1 MSRSANPGLTH
12 GAIAWTVSRP
22 GLLNRSC
29 PFANCLRAPKSLTR
43 KVAFARR
50 LEPAPIARRC
60 SAPDLVQ
67 AKYAANAAQVG
78 DHFLARL
85 RELPQRFGFPAI

>member
-1 MSRSANPGLTH
+1 
-12 GAIAWTVSRP
+12 
-22 GLLNRSC
+22 
-29 PFANCLRAPKSLTR
+29 
-43 KVAFARR
+43 
-50 LEPAPIARRC
+50 
-60 SAPDLVQ
+60 VQ